1 MNYEPK
7 HYTYRVVWSEEDE
20 EYVGLC
26 AEFPLMS
33 WLEEQPHA
41 AYDGIV
47 NLVAEVLKDMDTT
60 GETPPEPLTMRK
72 YSGDLRLRMPPE
84 LHRRLAMDAAEG
96 RTSVNRLI
104 LQRIAWGDQPPSEP
118 QPSLTLEAK
127 AEHKPR
133 KTTKADKR
141 KLTA

>member
-1 MNYEPK
+1 M
-7 HYTYRVVWSEEDE
+7 RVVCEFGRRKI
-20 EYVGLC
+20 VGL
-26 AEFPLMS
+26 AIEVS
-33 WLEEQPHA
+33 EQPPPGLEPSRVKPLLA
-41 AYDGIV
+41 
-47 NLVAEVLKDMDTT
+47 VLDS
-60 GETPPEPLTMRK
+60 EPAIPHELLT
-72 YSGDLRLRMPPE
+72 
-84 LHRRLAMDAAEG
+84 MDAAEG